1 VNHHRRSSQVWHMFS
16 RDFTVLP
23 AHPHVHLQSEWPM
36 PAFAFPQPLDCKSG
50 TLTTQPLAH
59 RWCAPVMMQM
69 LICRLLAENRLELVT
84 AGWVMADEAT
94 AHYFAML
101 DQLIEGNQWL
111 LSELG
116 QLLSTVAT
124 VAVSSADT
132 LPLQFSTLSIT

>member
-1 VNHHRRSSQVWHMFS
+1 
-16 RDFTVLP
+16 
-23 AHPHVHLQSEWPM
+23 
-36 PAFAFPQPLDCKSG
+36 
-50 TLTTQPLAH
+50 
-59 RWCAPVMMQM
+59 MMQM

-111 LSELG
+111 LNELG